1 MQVKKGELS
10 VYKQY
15 LEELKI
21 EDKPKASVG
30 RTVLKDKFV
39 EQLQAYGETQV
50 TLIDEYEGWKNKE
63 EGKYDTENKEL
74 TSALDELANE
84 ETTVD
89 VQVALKKDLIDWF
102 ENYEG
107 ELSGQNA
114 ELFGRLYLALKEKEN
129 E

>member
-1 MQVKKGELS
+1 MQVKKGELQ
-10 VYKQY
+10 VYIQY

-30 RTVLKDKFV
+30 RTALKDKFV
-39 EQLQAYGETQV
+39 EQLQTYGETQV
-50 TLIDEYEGWKNKE
+50 TLIDEFEGWENKK
-63 EGKYDTENKEL
+63 EGKYDAENKEL

-89 VQVALKKDLIDWF
+89 VQVALKKDVIEWF

-114 ELFGRLYLALKEKEN
+114 EMFGRLYLALTEKEN

>member
-1 MQVKKGELS
+1 M
-10 VYKQY
+10 YIQY

-30 RTVLKDKFV
+30 RTALKDKFV
-39 EQLQAYGETQV
+39 EQLQTYGETQV
-50 TLIDEYEGWKNKE
+50 TLIDEFEGWENKK
-63 EGKYDTENKEL
+63 EGKYDAENKEL

-89 VQVALKKDLIDWF
+89 VQVALKKDVIEWF

-114 ELFGRLYLALKEKEN
+114 EIFGRLYLALTEKEN